1 MADAS
6 NSTAAQTDTQF
17 TVSPARSKQD
27 MGIVTSLFTFYA
39 ASLNID
45 LSFQSFQSELESLPG
60 KYAPQRGGEI
70 LLARSASGEP
80 IGCVALR
87 SLGQEACCEMK
98 RLYVTPAG
106 RGLGL
111 GKALA
116 AAIIHVARE
125 FKYQT
130 MKLDT
135 LPTMT
140 AALALYSKLGFL
152 DTVAYYETPIAGTRF
167 LAKEL

>member
-6 NSTAAQTDTQF
+6 DPTAAQTGTQF
-17 TVSPARSKQD
+17 NISPARSEQD
-27 MGIVTSLFTFYA
+27 MRIVTSLFTFYA

-45 LSFQSFQSELESLPG
+45 LSFQSFQAELESLPG
-60 KYAPQRGGEI
+60 KYAPQNGGEI
-70 LLARSASGEP
+70 LLARSSSGEP

-87 SLGQEACCEMK
+87 SLGPEACCEMK
-98 RLYVTPAG
+98 RLYVAPAG

-116 AAIIHVARE
+116 TAIIDLARE
-125 FKYQT
+125 FKYRT

-140 AALALYSKLGFL
+140 AALALYR
-152 DTVAYYETPIAGTRF
+152 TRF